1 MALDPREA
9 QLISFLRTEPLAN
22 LPGDFERISPDS
34 LSALYEISFS
44 AASVQASNLE
54 NRFAEIRNGSTGF
67 TSSLNI
73 TNSPGAM
80 VEDSNGKAMI
90 EPSKNVLAPSPENK
104 WGVWI
109 SGSGQFV
116 DVNGDGNGKGYEFTT
131 GGVSF
136 GLDYRLTKNFA
147 VGVTLGYAHNWTS
160 LTGDG
165 NIDVNTGRGGLY
177 ATFSRAG
184 FI

>member
-1 MALDPREA
+1 LRESPR
-9 QLISFLRTEPLAN
+9 
-22 LPGDFERISPDS
+22 DS

-73 TNSPGAM
+73 TNSPGAI

-90 EPSKNVLAPSPENK
+90 EPSKNVLTPSPENK

-109 SGSGQFV
+109 SGKWQFA

-131 GGVSF
+131 GGVSL
-136 GLDYRLTKNFA
+136 GLDYRLTKNLPW
-147 VGVTLGYAHNWTS
+147 V
-160 LTGDG
+160 
-165 NIDVNTGRGGLY
+165 
-177 ATFSRAG
+177 
-184 FI
+184 